1 MFSSDLRTNYYYST
15 DYSLTL
21 KKSGIDL
28 NCFSIFVVSICCWNA
43 EINSGKRCLFEVFEY
58 YFLHLDSCCELL
70 VLTFLATIGRPECL
84 TGAGRR
90 GFSAITAA

>member
-1 MFSSDLRTNYYYST
+1 MISSDLRTNYSVT
-15 DYSLTL
+15 DCSLTL
-21 KKSGIDL
+21 QKSGIDL
-28 NCFSIFVVSICCWNA
+28 NCFSIFVTSICCLSA

-70 VLTFLATIGRPECL
+70 VLPFLATIGRPECL
-84 TGAGRR
+84 TGDGRR